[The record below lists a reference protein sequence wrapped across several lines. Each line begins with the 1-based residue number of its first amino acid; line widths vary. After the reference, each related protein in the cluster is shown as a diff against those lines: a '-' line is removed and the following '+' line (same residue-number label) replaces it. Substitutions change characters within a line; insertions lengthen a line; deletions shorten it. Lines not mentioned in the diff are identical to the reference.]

1 MQQMPEEGRQFQVV
15 DRNWKVCFCFWFW
28 FSSA

>member
-15 DRNWKVCFCFWFW
+15 DRNWKVCICFW